1 MTPYGYTVIDTG
13 IVGAL
18 YLVFGVT
25 GAFMFGV
32 ILDKTKKYLFIYR
45 LICSIMVLAA
55 IPVFWTLPSGR
66 MGLFAPNIC
75 ILGFFLISTIPIGF
89 AFSVEIAFPV
99 SEALSNGVMNLAA

>member
-1 MTPYGYTVIDTG
+1 MEPYKYSVGDTS

-18 YLVFGVT
+18 YLIFGVT
-25 GAFMFGV
+25 GAFIFGF
-32 ILDKTKKYLFIYR
+32 ILDKTKRYLFIYR
-45 LICSIMVLAA
+45 LLCTIIILVA
-55 IPVFWTLPSGR
+55 IPVFWTLPSGH